1 MLEKLYY
8 ENPYE
13 KEFIAEIINIIE
25 KHNEYHIELDKTYF
39 YPGDENHPN
48 DTGCINSVDV
58 INVYEKDEKTYHV
71 VKVKPLKIHK
81 VKCII
86 DWEKRYA
93 YMQQN
98 LAQHIISASFS
109 ELFNA
114 NAINTHFDNDDF
126 YIDIDKTIGKDEI
139 KKVEE
144 MTNKIILNNI
154 AVDIFYATN
163 AELKKL
169 SIKKTTGKKD
179 KKIKIIKIGHIHISN
194 CTGIYPKS
202 TIEIQ
207 LIKISKYEKLKN
219 GTRIYILCGSKA
231 VSDFFSK
238 SEKIT
243 AVCNLL
249 KCNEDDLLSKV
260 ETFSENFN
268 KVTTEKNALKAQVAE
283 YEVQN
288 MLNSCENINDIRI
301 LKSIYTNVDL
311 KYVNML
317 ATKLVSNSK
326 IIVLFGVVSENK
338 VQLIFMRSKD
348 LSIISM
354 NSLLKDAITLIDG
367 SGGGSDFSA
376 QGGGKNNNNLD
387 SSIEYAYNKVKTSI
401 LSDCI

>member
-126 YIDIDKTIGKDEI
+126 YIDIDKTIGK
-139 KKVEE
+139 
-144 MTNKIILNNI
+144 M
-154 AVDIFYATN
+154 
-163 AELKKL
+163 
-169 SIKKTTGKKD
+169 
-179 KKIKIIKIGHIHISN
+179 
-194 CTGIYPKS
+194 
-202 TIEIQ
+202 
-207 LIKISKYEKLKN
+207 KLK
-219 GTRIYILCGSKA
+219 S
-231 VSDFFSK
+231 
-238 SEKIT
+238 
-243 AVCNLL
+243 
-249 KCNEDDLLSKV
+249 
-260 ETFSENFN
+260 
-268 KVTTEKNALKAQVAE
+268 
-283 YEVQN
+283 
-288 MLNSCENINDIRI
+288 
-301 LKSIYTNVDL
+301 
-311 KYVNML
+311 
-317 ATKLVSNSK
+317 
-326 IIVLFGVVSENK
+326 
-338 VQLIFMRSKD
+338 
-348 LSIISM
+348 
-354 NSLLKDAITLIDG
+354 
-367 SGGGSDFSA
+367 
-376 QGGGKNNNNLD
+376 
-387 SSIEYAYNKVKTSI
+387 
-401 LSDCI
+401 